1 MKKFILLLIVLL
13 SNVAF
18 AAGGGLALQDA
29 DTDIH
34 DTESLQKGAK
44 LFVNYCMGCHS
55 LKYARFKRM
64 GDDLGIPEDRLKKEF
79 MFTTD
84 KVGDLMTVA
93 LNPKDAA
100 TWFGVVPPDLSVIAR
115 SRGTDWLYTYMT
127 SFYLDSSRPLGVN
140 NLLFKDVGMPHVLG
154 GLQGWQEPVYKT
166 ETDSEGKTHE
176 VIASL
181 KLTKA
186 GSMSEAEYQTA
197 SRDIVNFLDYIGE
210 PAKLQR
216 LALGKWV
223 LLFLI
228 ILFALS
234 YALKKEYW
242 RDVH

>member
-1 MKKFILLLIVLL
+1 MKKLILLLTLL
-13 SNVAF
+13 LPSIAL
-18 AAGGGLALQDA
+18 AAGSGLALQDA
-29 DTDIH
+29 NTDIH
-34 DTESLQKGAK
+34 DKESLQNGAK

-64 GDDLGIPEDRLKKEF
+64 GDDLGISEEQLKENL

-84 KVGDLMTVA
+84 KVGDLMTIA
-93 LNPKDAA
+93 LDPKDAE
-100 TWFGVVPPDLSVIAR
+100 TWFGVVPPDLSVTAR
-115 SRGTDWLYTYMT
+115 SRGVDWLYTYLLN
-127 SFYLDSSRPLGVN
+127 FYLDDSKPLGVN
-140 NLLFKDVGMPHVLG
+140 NLLFKDAGMPHVLG

-166 ETDSEGKTHE
+166 EKDHEGKEHN

-181 KLTKA
+181 KVTKA

-197 SRDIVNFLDYIGE
+197 VRDLVNFMDYTAE

-216 LALGKWV
+216 LSIGKWV
-223 LLFLI
+223 LAFLI
-228 ILFALS
+228 ILFVLS

>member
-1 MKKFILLLIVLL
+1 MKNLILLLTMLL
-13 SNVAF
+13 SNFAF
-18 AAGGGLALQDA
+18 AAGGELALQDA

-34 DTESLQKGAK
+34 DTASLQRGAK

-64 GDDLGIPEDRLKKEF
+64 GEDLQIPEDQLKKNL

-84 KVGDLMTVA
+84 KVGDLMTIA

-100 TWFGVVPPDLSVIAR
+100 TWFGVVPPDLSVTAR
-115 SRGTDWLYTYMT
+115 ARGTDWLYTYMV

-154 GLQGWQEPVYKT
+154 ELQGWQEPVYKT
-166 ETDSEGKTHE
+166 ESDAEGKTHE
-176 VIASL
+176 VITSL
-181 KLTKA
+181 KLAKA

-197 SRDIVNFLDYIGE
+197 VRDIVNFLDYTAE

-216 LALGKWV
+216 LVLGKWV
-223 LLFLI
+223 LAFLV
-228 ILFALS
+228 ILFILS